1 MRARALGAWLL
12 PALLVAGSVAA
23 CTEDGLTGVDD
34 SAPGNSAPTL
44 EILVP
49 ADRLPVWRD
58 MTFRGYALASDAGFR
73 LVADDGELRARTL
86 LRFATTPDSA
96 GSPRAPFDSVTG
108 VNLRVLPDTVASRV
122 PGDSVLLELFVLD
135 REFDADEATWEE
147 ASRGEEWGEAGG
159 DLGER
164 VGHLRFAGLVD
175 TAGAR
180 DTLRVPLD
188 RPDSLFAAWTDAGSP
203 PPMAL
208 RMVGGGSRLFVRQ
221 IRLEVTGF
229 PAEQDSADTGT
240 AIPEEHTFIFDPP
253 QADPGAAL
261 RLGGLPSSRVY
272 FTFLPPDSAEG
283 IALRG
288 ARVNRAELLFRSPG
302 LPPAAHRLAE
312 PLSVLAVELLA
323 DPGRFGART
332 PVGDAVGGRRRL
344 ITLDPDSLAAGATIA
359 VRVDT
364 LVQAWANAPPDSVQ
378 PFHLGLRPVPDGAS
392 FGFWE
397 FGSES
402 SDEAPPVLRLLVTP
416 PADFEVP

>member
-1 MRARALGAWLL
+1 MRARSLSAWLL
-12 PALLVAGSVAA
+12 PALLLAGSLTA

-49 ADRLPVWRD
+49 ADRLPVWQD

-73 LVADDGELRARTL
+73 LVADDGELRARSL
-86 LRFATTPDSA
+86 VRFATTPDSA
-96 GSPRAPFDSVTG
+96 GSPRAPFDSVTA
-108 VNLRVLPDTVASRV
+108 VNLWVLPDTLSSRL
-122 PGDSVLLELFVLD
+122 PGDSVLLEVFVLG

-147 ASRGEEWGEAGG
+147 AAAGEEWSEPGG

-175 TAGAR
+175 TARAR
-180 DTLRVPLD
+180 DTLRVPFD
-188 RPDSLFAAWTDAGSP
+188 RPDSLFAAWTDAGTP

-208 RMVGGGSRLFVRQ
+208 RVVGDGSRLFLRRF
-221 IRLEVTGF
+221 RLEVTGF

-240 AIPEEHTFIFDPP
+240 AVPEEHTFIFDPP
-253 QADPGAAL
+253 QAEPGAAL

-288 ARVNRAELLFRSPG
+288 ARVNRAELLFRSAG
-302 LPPAAHRLAE
+302 LPPAAHRLE
-312 PLSVLAVELLA
+312 ESLSALAVELLA
-323 DPGRFGART
+323 DPRRFGART
-332 PVGDAVGGRRRL
+332 PVGDAVGDRRRL
-344 ITLDPDSLAAGATIA
+344 ITLDPDSLAAGVPVA

-364 LVQAWANAPPDSVQ
+364 LVQAWANTPPDSVQ
-378 PFHLGLRPVPDGAS
+378 PFHLGLRPVPDGGN

-397 FGSES
+397 FGSEAS
-402 SDEAPPVLRLLVTP
+402 EVAPPVLRLLVTP